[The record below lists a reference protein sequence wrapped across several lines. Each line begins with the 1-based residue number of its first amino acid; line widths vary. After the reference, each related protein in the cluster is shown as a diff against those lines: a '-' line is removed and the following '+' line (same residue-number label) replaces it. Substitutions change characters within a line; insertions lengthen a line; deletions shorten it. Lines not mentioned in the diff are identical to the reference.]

1 MLYYRTRYYTLPHI
15 RVVLQSFN
23 KLAMR
28 VSSWSQS
35 KKKKKK
41 KKKIVVH
48 LEFFFKSDHKILSY
62 GHFKIIAQE
71 CPW

>member
-28 VSSWSQS
+28 VSSWSQL

-41 KKKIVVH
+41 KKKSAVVC
-48 LEFFFKSDHKILSY
+48 Y
-62 GHFKIIAQE
+62 GHNVHFSNQLMK
-71 CPW
+71 CSF